1 MSTEEKDM
9 FKKYVRKSNI
19 YFEFGLGG
27 STVFACQS
35 KNINKVFCVESDRAW
50 IRKVKSEIRKC
61 KITFIYVD
69 INANPNNWGRPIDK
83 SKIKNWPK
91 YSSSILEIEYIP
103 DLVLIDGRFRVA
115 CAINAF
121 KVIHNDGIILMHDY
135 NRKGYHVVEKF
146 LKPVNCAG
154 SLQAFRKRENVNMEE
169 LKKCLNKNLLKV
181 A

>member
-1 MSTEEKDM
+1 MSTEETEM

-27 STVFACQS
+27 STVFACKS
-35 KNINKVFCVESDRAW
+35 KNIKKVFCVESDRNW
-50 IRKVKSEIRKC
+50 IRKVKSEISEC
-61 KITFIYVD
+61 SITFMYVN
-69 INANPNNWGRPIDK
+69 INANPNRWGRPIDK

-91 YSSSILEIEYIP
+91 YSSAILEIEYIP

-121 KVIHNDGIILMHDY
+121 KVIHNDGIILIHDY

-146 LKPVNCAG
+146 LKPIRYAG
-154 SLQAFRKRENVNMEE
+154 NLQAFRKRKNVDMKE
-169 LKKCLNKNLLKV
+169 LNECLNKNLLKV